1 MALSCARGC
10 SGWILGKIFISETVV
25 IHWNRLPREMV
36 ASAPLEVFKKRR
48 DVALR
53 KVVSRHGGDGLM
65 VELDYLTG
73 LFQS

>member
-53 KVVSRHGGDGLM
+53 KVVGGHGGGGLT
-65 VELDYLTG
+65 VG
-73 LFQS
+73 LGDLSGHLHP